1 MSLADAAARRAA
13 IDPATSVCVSAPAG
27 SGKTE
32 LLIQRFLG
40 LLARVEHPEAV
51 LAITF
56 TRKAAAEMR
65 ERILGALAEAARAAP
80 VESEHGRLTRGLAD
94 QALARDREAGWG
106 LLENGNRLRV
116 RTIDSFCAEL
126 ARQMPLLST
135 LGGAVATVD
144 DASELYREAAEGL
157 LAGLDR
163 TPEQNPDL
171 AALLEHLDNHWERL
185 ATLLASLLA
194 RRDQWLSY
202 LGAHRDEAASEAYLR
217 EALHA
222 LAGDVLG
229 ELAERFQP
237 AADTLGPLLA
247 WRQAQGEGLILDGMP
262 GPEASALPAWRELA
276 DVLLTNE
283 GTWRKRVT
291 AREGFPGGGK
301 IQEVAGMNAWLQG
314 MQGDSALAAALARVR
329 ILPSPEDAG
338 AWAIL
343 ASLAR
348 LLPRAVAQLYLVFQ
362 RRGAVDHSQ
371 MALAALDALG
381 EDDAPTDL
389 ALRLDY
395 RIEHILVDE
404 FQDTSIKQ
412 YELVRRLTRD
422 WAEHNAANPGAP
434 RTVLVVGDG
443 MQSIYGFRDAN
454 VSLFLRARDEG
465 FNGLRLT
472 PLQLSSN
479 FRSARPVVDWVNE
492 QFAAAFPAED
502 DVVAGR
508 VRYTPAVPTRATPG
522 AVAVHCFRG
531 AEGAEGADLVAAE
544 ADFVAAGV
552 LAALGGAPGE
562 SCAILGRTRRQLQPV
577 LSRLRAAGA
586 PVAAQDVDAL
596 ASRPVIRDLQVLC
609 RALADRYDRLAWF
622 SLLRAPWCGLRL
634 ADLLAVHRATE
645 TGTVAR
651 WLFGARAA
659 PGLSDD
665 GAARVAALAAVL
677 GRAEATRDRRGLRG
691 WLESTW
697 LALGGPACY
706 PPESDSAA
714 AQFFALVERADAETA
729 GLDVAWLE
737 REVGR
742 LFADPGDPRA
752 SVQVM
757 TLHKAKGLQLDRVW
771 LLDIA
776 GSTRADDRE
785 LLAWDQHVT
794 RAGERFFL
802 LAAEDHSDRRSP
814 SLYQYLREEAAMKR
828 NLEAT
833 RLLYVGATRAVRE
846 LVLCARPGWDD
857 RRESYRAPGA
867 GTLAAAL
874 WPRLLDDAVDHV
886 VEPAPAPAGEGPPPL
901 QRLATPAAAPEAPLS
916 EAPAVEDPQ
925 GPTGLRERCIGT
937 AVHRVLEGLAGSDP
951 LPERSGEAERQ
962 LARLSLAQAGLP
974 RAGEAEALSEVIA
987 HVDRT
992 LADTDGRWA
1001 LSGHPEG
1008 ATEWSLTALDGAGE
1022 PQQLVL
1028 DRYFRDSA
1036 TGEYWIID
1044 YKTSRPLPG
1053 ESREAFEA
1061 REAEVHAPQLARYR
1075 DALAAVV
1082 GGPVRRALY
1091 FTALGRLRPLP

>member
-1 MSLADAAARRAA
+1 MTLADAAARRAA
-13 IDPATSVCVSAPAG
+13 IDPAASVCVSAPAG

-65 ERILGALAEAARAAP
+65 ERILGALAEAARATP
-80 VESEHGRLTRGLAD
+80 VESDHGLLTRTLAD
-94 QALARDREAGWG
+94 RALARDRDAGWR
-106 LLENGNRLRV
+106 LLDNGNRLRV

-126 ARQMPLLST
+126 ARQMPLLSN
-135 LGGAVATVD
+135 LGGSVATVD

-163 TPEQNPDL
+163 TPDQNPDL
-171 AALLEHLDNHWERL
+171 AALLVHLDNHWERL

-202 LGAHRDEAASEAYLR
+202 LGAHRDEASSEAFLR
-217 EALHA
+217 GALHA

-229 ELAERFQP
+229 DLAERFRP
-237 AADTLGPLLA
+237 AAATLGPLLA
-247 WRQAQGEGLILDGMP
+247 RRRAAGEGVRLDGMP
-262 GPEASALPAWRELA
+262 APVADALPAWRELA
-276 DVLLTNE
+276 DVLLTND

-291 AREGFPGGGK
+291 KAQGFPGGGK
-301 IQEVAGMNAWLQG
+301 VEAVAAMNAWLEAAAA
-314 MQGDSALAAALARVR
+314 DTALAAALARVR

-338 AWAIL
+338 AWPIL

-472 PLQLSSN
+472 PLQLASN
-479 FRSARPVVDWVNE
+479 FRSARPVVDWVND
-492 QFAAAFPAED
+492 QFAAAFPPED

-508 VRYTPAVPTRATPG
+508 IRYTSAVPTREGPG
-522 AVAVHCFRG
+522 GVAVHCFRG
-531 AEGAEGADLVAAE
+531 EEGADLVAAE

-552 LAALGGAPGE
+552 LAALDAAPGE
-562 SCAILGRTRRQLQPV
+562 SCAVLGRTRRQLQPV

-596 ASRPVIRDLQVLC
+596 ASRPVIRDLLVLC

-622 SLLRAPWCGLRL
+622 SLLRAPWCGLCL
-634 ADLLAVHRATE
+634 ADLLAVHRATDR
-645 TGTVAR
+645 GTVAR
-651 WLFGARAA
+651 WLFGDRAA

-665 GAARVAALAAVL
+665 GAARVAALGAVL

-691 WLESTW
+691 WLETTW
-697 LALGGPACY
+697 VALGGPACY
-706 PPESDSAA
+706 PPESASAA

-742 LFADPGDPRA
+742 LYAEPGDPRA

-757 TLHKAKGLQLDRVW
+757 TLHKAKGLEFDRVW

-776 GSTRADDRE
+776 GGTRADDRE

-814 SLYQYLREEAAMKR
+814 SLYQYLREEATVKR
-828 NLEAT
+828 SLEAT

-857 RRESYRAPGA
+857 RRESYRAPAA

-874 WPRLLDDAVDHV
+874 WPRLLDGAVDHV
-886 VEPAPAPAGEGPPPL
+886 VAAAPPPTGDGPPPL
-901 QRLATPAAAPEAPLS
+901 ERFAAPAAAPDVPLS
-916 EAPAVEDPQ
+916 EAPAVENPLE
-925 GPTGLRERCIGT
+925 PAGLRERCIGT
-937 AVHRVLEGLAGSDP
+937 AVHRVLEALAGSAS
-951 LPERSGEAERQ
+951 LPARCGEAERH
-962 LARLSLAQAGLP
+962 LAMLSLAQAGLP
-974 RAGEAEALSEVIA
+974 AAVQEEALDEVIE

-992 LADTDGRWA
+992 LADEDGRWVLGA
-1001 LSGHPEG
+1001 HPGG
-1008 ATEWSLTALDGAGE
+1008 ATEWSLTALDDAGQ

-1028 DRYFRDSA
+1028 DRHFRDPAS
-1036 TGEYWIID
+1036 GGHWIID

-1053 ESREAFEA
+1053 EPAEAFAA
-1061 REAEVHAPQLARYR
+1061 READAHAAQLARYR
-1075 DALAAVV
+1075 DALAALVA
-1082 GGPVRRALY
+1082 GPVHCALY
-1091 FTALGRLRPLP
+1091 FTALGRLRRLP

>member
-1 MSLADAAARRAA
+1 MTLADADARLAA
-13 IDPATSVCVSAPAG
+13 IDPAASVCVSAPAG

-32 LLIQRFLG
+32 LLIQRFLA

-65 ERILGALAEAARAAP
+65 ERILGALADAASAAT
-80 VESEHGRLTRGLAD
+80 VESEHGLRTRALAD
-94 QALARDREAGWG
+94 AALARDRDAGWG

-135 LGGAVATVD
+135 LGGSVATVD
-144 DASELYREAAEGL
+144 DAGELYREAAEGL

-163 TPEQNPDL
+163 APAQNPDL
-171 AALLEHLDNHWERL
+171 AALLAHLDNHWERL

-217 EALHA
+217 AALEA

-229 ELAERFQP
+229 DLAARLQP
-237 AADTLGPLLA
+237 AADTLGPALA
-247 WRQAQGEGLILDGMP
+247 WRLAQGEGERLEGMP
-262 GPEASALPAWRELA
+262 PPSPEALPAWREFA
-276 DVLLTNE
+276 GVLLTND
-283 GTWRKRVT
+283 GAWRKRVT
-291 AREGFPGGGK
+291 KTQGFPGGGK
-301 IQEVAGMNAWLQG
+301 VEAVAAVNGWLESVQA
-314 MQGDSALAAALARVR
+314 DTALARALARVR

-338 AWAIL
+338 AWPIL
-343 ASLAR
+343 ASRAR
-348 LLPRAVAQLYLVFQ
+348 LLPQAVAQLFLVFQ

-381 EDDAPTDL
+381 DDDAPTDL

-454 VSLFLRARDEG
+454 VSLFLKARDEG

-472 PLQLSSN
+472 PLQLASN
-479 FRSARPVVDWVNE
+479 FRSARPIVDWVND
-492 QFAAAFPAED
+492 QFAAGFPPED

-508 VRYTPAVPTRATPG
+508 IRYTPAVPTRDGPG

-531 AEGAEGADLVAAE
+531 EDGADLVAAE
-544 ADFVAAGV
+544 ADFVAAGIR
-552 LAALGGAPGE
+552 AALREAPGE
-562 SCAILGRTRRQLQPV
+562 SCAVLGRTRRQLQPV
-577 LSRLRAAGA
+577 LARLRAAGA

-596 ASRPVIRDLQVLC
+596 GSRPVIGDLLVLC

-622 SLLRAPWCGLRL
+622 SLLRAPWCGLSL
-634 ADLLAVHRATE
+634 ADLLAVHRATA
-645 TGTVAR
+645 GATVSR
-651 WLFGARAA
+651 WLLEERSA
-659 PGLSDD
+659 PGLSAE
-665 GAARVAALAAVL
+665 GAARLAGVAAVL
-677 GRAEATRDRRGLRG
+677 ARAEATRDRRGLRG
-691 WLESTW
+691 WLETAW

-706 PPESDSAA
+706 PPDSDGAA
-714 AQFFALVERADAETA
+714 AQFFALVERADAEAA

-737 REVGR
+737 REVDR
-742 LFADPGDPRA
+742 LYAEPGDPRA
-752 SVQVM
+752 AVQVM
-757 TLHKAKGLQLDRVW
+757 TLHKAKGLQFDRVW
-771 LLDIA
+771 LLDVA
-776 GSTRADDRE
+776 GGTRGDDRE

-802 LAAEDHSDRRSP
+802 LAAEDHSDRNSP
-814 SLYQYLREEAAMKR
+814 SLYQYLREEAALKR
-828 NLEAT
+828 SLEAT

-857 RRESYRAPGA
+857 RRERFRAPSPA
-867 GTLAAAL
+867 TLAAAL
-874 WPRLLDDAVDHV
+874 WPRLLDGAVEHV
-886 VEPAPAPAGEGPPPL
+886 VEVTAAPAEEGPPAL
-901 QRLATPAAAPEAPLS
+901 ERLTAVPAAPEAPLS
-916 EAPAVEDPQ
+916 EAPAAESGWDAA
-925 GPTGLRERCIGT
+925 GLRERCIGT
-937 AVHRVLEGLAGSDP
+937 AVHRVLEGLADSDP
-951 LPERSGEAERQ
+951 LPASCGEAERH
-962 LARLSLAQAGLP
+962 LATLSLAQAGLP
-974 RAGEAEALSEVIA
+974 AMDEAEALAEVLE

-992 LADTDGRWA
+992 LADEAGRWVLA
-1001 LSGHPEG
+1001 AHPEG
-1008 ATEWSLTALDGAGE
+1008 TTEWTLTALDEAGE
-1022 PQQLVL
+1022 LRQLVL
-1028 DRYFRDSA
+1028 DRRFRDA
-1036 TGEYWIID
+1036 ETGEHWIVD

-1053 ESREAFEA
+1053 EPREAFEA
-1061 REAEVHAPQLARYR
+1061 REAEAHRAQLAAYR
-1075 DALAAVV
+1075 EALAAIV
-1082 GGPVRRALY
+1082 GGPVRSALY
-1091 FTALGRLRPLP
+1091 FTALGQLLRFP

>member
-1 MSLADAAARRAA
+1 MSLADAAARQAA
-13 IDPATSVCVSAPAG
+13 IDPGTSVCVSAPAG

-65 ERILGALAEAARAAP
+65 ERILGALAEAANAAP
-80 VESEHGRLTRGLAD
+80 VESDHGQLTRALAE
-94 QALARDREAGWG
+94 QALTRDRDRCWG

-144 DASELYREAAEGL
+144 DATELYREAAEGL

-163 TPEQNPDL
+163 APEQNPDL
-171 AALLEHLDNHWERL
+171 AALLAHLDNHWERL
-185 ATLLASLLA
+185 ATLLGSLLA

-202 LGAHRDEAASEAYLR
+202 LGAHRDEAASEAFLR
-217 EALHA
+217 GALHA

-229 ELAERFQP
+229 DLAERFEP
-237 AADTLGPLLA
+237 AAATLGPLLA
-247 WRQAQGEGLILDGMP
+247 WRHAQGEGDALDGMP
-262 GPEASALPAWRELA
+262 RPLASALPAWRELA
-276 DVLLTNE
+276 DILLTNE

-291 AREGFPGGGK
+291 KSQGFPGGGK
-301 IQEVAGMNAWLQG
+301 VEAVAAMNAWL
-314 MQGDSALAAALARVR
+314 DAAAADTALAEALAKVR

-338 AWAIL
+338 AWPIL

-348 LLPRAVAQLYLVFQ
+348 LLPQAVAQLYLVFQ

-381 EDDAPTDL
+381 DDDAPTDL

-465 FNGLRLT
+465 FNGLRLK

-479 FRSARPVVDWVNE
+479 FRSARPVVAWVNE
-492 QFAAAFPAED
+492 QFAAAFPPDD

-508 VRYTPAVPTRATPG
+508 IRYTPAVPTREGPG

-531 AEGAEGADLVAAE
+531 EEGADLVAAE

-552 LAALGGAPGE
+552 LAALREAPAE

-596 ASRPVIRDLQVLC
+596 ASRPVIRDLLVLC

-622 SLLRAPWCGLRL
+622 SLLRAPWCGLGL
-634 ADLLAVHRATE
+634 EDLLAVKRATE
-645 TGTVAR
+645 NGTVAR
-651 WLFGARAA
+651 WLMGDRAA

-691 WLESTW
+691 WLETAW

-706 PPESDSAA
+706 PAESDSAA
-714 AQFFALVERADAETA
+714 AQFFALVERADAEA
-729 GLDVAWLE
+729 GGLDVPWLE
-737 REVGR
+737 REVAR
-742 LFADPGDPRA
+742 LYAEPGDPRA
-752 SVQVM
+752 AVQVM
-757 TLHKAKGLQLDRVW
+757 TLHKAKGLQFDRVW

-776 GSTRADDRE
+776 GGTRSDDRE

-802 LAAEDHSDRRSP
+802 LAAEDHSDKRSP
-814 SLYQYLREEAAMKR
+814 SLYQYLREEAAVKR
-828 NLEAT
+828 SLEAT

-857 RRESYRAPGA
+857 RRASYRAPGA
-867 GTLAAAL
+867 ATLAAAL
-874 WPRLLDDAVDHV
+874 WPRLLDGAVEHV
-886 VEPAPAPAGEGPPPL
+886 VDAGPAAAGEGAPPL
-901 QRLATPAAAPEAPLS
+901 ERLTAPAAAPETPLS
-916 EAPAVEDPQ
+916 EAPAVEQLQDAA
-925 GPTGLRERCIGT
+925 GLRERCIGT
-937 AVHRVLEGLAGSDP
+937 AVHRVLEGLAGSDR
-951 LPERSGEAERQ
+951 LPTRSGAAERH
-962 LARLSLAQAGLP
+962 LATLSLEQAGLP
-974 RAGEAEALSEVIA
+974 AAEKAKALTEVSA
-987 HVDRT
+987 HIDRT
-992 LADTDGRWA
+992 LADADGRWVLA
-1001 LSGHPEG
+1001 AHPES
-1008 ATEWSLTALDGAGE
+1008 ATEWSLTTVDEAGE
-1022 PQQLVL
+1022 LQQLVL
-1028 DRYFRDSA
+1028 DRYFRDPA
-1036 TGEYWIID
+1036 TGEHWIID
-1044 YKTSRPLPG
+1044 YKTSRPFAG
-1053 ESREAFEA
+1053 EAEEAFAA
-1061 REAEVHAPQLARYR
+1061 REAEAHAPQLSRYR
-1075 DALAAVV
+1075 EALAAVV
-1082 GGPVRRALY
+1082 EGPVHCALY
-1091 FTALGRLRPLP
+1091 FTALGRLRPLS